1 VTISAFRTTHGVTE
15 VSAKKSAGAPC
26 THQFLDTLT
35 VQTTNIKL
43 TPTPTTTS
51 ATSTTAQHPVV
62 VIPRDAQHMSRPFA
76 ARR

>member
-1 VTISAFRTTHGVTE
+1 MPSALRTAPPT

-35 VQTTNIKL
+35 VQTTKIKL

-51 ATSTTAQHPVV
+51 AASTTEQRPVV
-62 VIPRDAQHMSRPFA
+62 VTPRDGQ
-76 ARR
+76 

>member
-1 VTISAFRTTHGVTE
+1 MPFALRTAPPT

-35 VQTTNIKL
+35 VQTTKTKP

-51 ATSTTAQHPVV
+51 AASTTEQHPVV
-62 VIPRDAQHMSRPFA
+62 VI
-76 ARR
+76 